1 MSALGKAP
9 TVVAKSAKKNKTPKP
24 GQVFGKNGVFYSF
37 PGGDQ
42 EQIQVKIEFGQVP
55 PPLNYYY
62 ADSLHLR
69 MDKDQGMA
77 ILSFGQ
83 RNENTDSFSNRIDI
97 VMPIKSLLGSFW
109 GSSRPV
115 ESTLDKLL
123 QSSGGVAGIRP
134 IAPPASE
141 AATLFANLIFLA
153 VGDGESTLDFY
164 HLPPREVHLAKT
176 QRRDMELQTTIRGI
190 ISSLLTKHF
199 FETLRPHAEGAT
211 NSGPVRERRQ
221 SAIRCR

>member
-42 EQIQVKIEFGQVP
+42 EQIQVKIDFVQVP

-69 MDKDQGMA
+69 MNKDQGMP

-83 RNENTDSFSNRIDI
+83 LPENTNNFSNLI
-97 VMPIKSLLGSFW
+97 VI
-109 GSSRPV
+109 
-115 ESTLDKLL
+115 
-123 QSSGGVAGIRP
+123 
-134 IAPPASE
+134 
-141 AATLFANLIFLA
+141 LI
-153 VGDGESTLDFY
+153 
-164 HLPPREVHLAKT
+164 P
-176 QRRDMELQTTIRGI
+176 
-190 ISSLLTKHF
+190 
-199 FETLRPHAEGAT
+199 
-211 NSGPVRERRQ
+211 
-221 SAIRCR
+221 